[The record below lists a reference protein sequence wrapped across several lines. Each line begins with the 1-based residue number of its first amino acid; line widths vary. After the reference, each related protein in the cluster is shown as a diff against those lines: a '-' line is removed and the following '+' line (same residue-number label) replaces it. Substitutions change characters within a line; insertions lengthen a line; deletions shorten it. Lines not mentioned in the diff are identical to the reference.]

1 MITAPTAGE
10 LIDAVIGFIEKNA
23 APNLKDRDVFLA
35 RVAVNA
41 LAAVKREIEQ
51 GPAAEA
57 AATERLAA
65 LLGHEGDFP
74 SLTHE
79 LCAALKSGEMD
90 LATPGVF
97 DHLKA
102 SIIDQV
108 KIDQP
113 NYSGLKILTAPAS

>member
-10 LIDAVIGFIEKNA
+10 LIDAVIGFIETRV
-23 APNLKDRDVFLA
+23 APQMKDRDVFLA

-41 LAAVKREIEQ
+41 LAAVKREIAE

-65 LLGHEGDFP
+65 LLGHDGTFAG
-74 SLTHE
+74 LN
-79 LCAALKSGEMD
+79 AALCEALRAGDMD

-108 KIDQP
+108 SIDQP
-113 NYSGLKILTAPAS
+113 NYSGLKALRPEG

>member
-10 LIDAVIGFIEKNA
+10 LIDAVIGFIETRV
-23 APNLKDRDVFLA
+23 APQMKDRDIFLA

-41 LAAVKREIEQ
+41 LAAVKREIAE

-57 AATERLAA
+57 AATARLAV
-65 LLGHEGDFP
+65 LLGYEGDFA
-74 SLTHE
+74 E
-79 LCAALKSGEMD
+79 LNEKLCDALRSGDMD
-90 LATPGVF
+90 LSTPGVF

-113 NYSGLKILTAPAS
+113 NYSGLKALLP